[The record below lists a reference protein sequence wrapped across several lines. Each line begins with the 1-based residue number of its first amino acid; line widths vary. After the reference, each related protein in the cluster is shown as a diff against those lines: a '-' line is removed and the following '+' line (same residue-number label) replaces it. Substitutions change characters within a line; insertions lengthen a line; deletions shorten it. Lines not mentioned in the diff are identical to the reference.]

1 MLDGWERSSSGSD
14 ARWKR
19 NGCGCMWKEG
29 HRRSGSQN
37 IKFVKQINEHAP
49 LVPERTS
56 KVDTRQRKEADLRI
70 CLSDLST

>member
-1 MLDGWERSSSGSD
+1 MGGSA
-14 ARWKR
+14 ARL
-19 NGCGCMWKEG
+19 GTAVCGRKGES
-29 HRRSGSQN
+29 RN
-37 IKFVKQINEHAP
+37 IKFVKRINEHAP